1 MSDLRTFL
9 ELIRTERKSDYLEVE
24 RTVSP
29 RHETAGII
37 VKLEE
42 KQRFPIVVF
51 KDVAGARGPVV
62 TNVCG
67 SLGRIAVGLGV
78 GLRDVGARYASA
90 IAAPIP
96 PVVLPA
102 DSPAPVHENVAV
114 GDAVDLG
121 VLPPLVYHADDT
133 LQPYITAAIVIAR
146 DPETGATNLSYHRL
160 MIAGRA
166 RTGIFIE
173 KGKHLDRIHQKYIA
187 AGLPMP
193 IAAFVGH
200 HPAWSL
206 GALYSGPLQ
215 ELDVIGGLLG
225 APLEVVRCL
234 TQPELVVPARAELVL
249 EGFVPPDERMPEGPF
264 GEVTGFATGATE
276 TPVFHVTAMTWRNDM
291 LFQDIVAGRM
301 EHLVLSM
308 PAVEYRTLADAR
320 AACPGVVRVALPAP
334 LTTVVALE
342 KTHDDEPGRVLEAL
356 LGADIYTK
364 HVIVVDADVDPSDMR
379 AVMAAMALT
388 VQADRRVRI
397 LSDRPLTPLDPSCP
411 SDSGRG
417 AKMGIDATRPCVPT
431 RAVTR
436 NRIPEDVLARID
448 VAELLKKK

>member
-1 MSDLRTFL
+1 MSADLRSFL

-42 KQRFPIVVF
+42 KQRSPIVVF
-51 KDVAGARGPVV
+51 KDVAGARFPVV

-67 SLGRIAVGLGV
+67 SIGRIAVGLGV
-78 GLRDVGARYASA
+78 GLRDVGTKYGDGIARRMKPR
-90 IAAPIP
+90 I
-96 PVVLPA
+96 VEGGPA
-102 DSPAPVHENVAV
+102 QENRLV
-114 GDAVDLG
+114 GDEVDLG
-121 VLPPLVYHADDT
+121 MLPPLVYHADDT
-133 LQPYITAAIVIAR
+133 TKPYLTAAIVVAR

-160 MIAGRA
+160 MIDGRA

-173 KGKHLDRIHQKYIA
+173 KGKHLDRIYNKYIA
-187 AGLPMP
+187 AGRAMP
-193 IAAFVGH
+193 IAAFLGH
-200 HPAWSL
+200 HPTWSL
-206 GALYSGPLQ
+206 GALYSGPHE
-215 ELDVIGGLLG
+215 ELDVISGLLG
-225 APLEVVRCL
+225 EPLDVVRCL
-234 TQPELVVPARAELVL
+234 SQPELVVPARAELVL
-249 EGFVPPDERMPEGPF
+249 EGVVPPTLRIPEGPF
-264 GEVTGFATGATE
+264 GEVTGFGTGATE
-276 TPVFHVTAMTWRNDM
+276 TPVFEVTAMTWRNDM
-291 LFQDIVAGRM
+291 LFQDIVAGRL

-320 AACPGVVRVALPAP
+320 RACPNVTRVALPAP
-334 LTTVVALE
+334 LTTVVALD
-342 KTHDDEPGRVLEAL
+342 KQSDDEPLRLLDAL

-379 AVMAAMALT
+379 AVVAAIALT
-388 VQADRRVRI
+388 VQADQRVSIRPNQ
-397 LSDRPLTPLDPSCP
+397 PLTPLDPSCP
-411 SDSGRG
+411 SDEGRG
-417 AKMGIDATRPCVPT
+417 AKMGIDATRPRSPT

>member
-9 ELIRTERKSDYLEVE
+9 DLVRTERKSDYLEVE
-24 RTVSP
+24 RSVSP

-42 KQRFPIVVF
+42 KQRSPIVVF
-51 KDVAGARGPVV
+51 RDVEGSRFPVV

-67 SLGRIAVGLGV
+67 SIGRIALGLGV
-78 GLRDVGARYASA
+78 GLRDVGSRYAAA
-90 IAAPIP
+90 IEAQHAPRM
-96 PVVLPA
+96 V
-102 DSPAPVHENVAV
+102 DTGPVHEHVLR
-114 GDAVDLG
+114 DEAVDLG
-121 VLPPLVYHADDT
+121 VLPKLVYHADDT
-133 LQPYITAAIVIAR
+133 TKPYVTAAIVIAR
-146 DPETGATNLSYHRL
+146 DPELGTTNLSYHRL
-160 MIAGRA
+160 MIDGAR

-173 KGKHLDRIHQKYIA
+173 KGKHLDRIYRKYVS
-187 AGLPMP
+187 AGRAMP

-206 GALYSGPLQ
+206 GALYSGPD
-215 ELDVIGGLLG
+215 EEMRVIGGLLG

-234 TQPELVVPARAELVL
+234 TQPELFVPARAELVL
-249 EGFVPPDERMPEGPF
+249 EGYVPPDERMPEGPF

-276 TPVFHVTAMTWRNDM
+276 TPVFHVTAMTWREGM
-291 LFQDIVAGRM
+291 LFQDIIAGRM

-320 AACPGVVRVALPAP
+320 SACPGVVRVALPAP

-342 KTHDDEPGRVLEAL
+342 KLHDDEPGRVLDKL

-379 AVMAAMALT
+379 AVMAAVALT

-397 LSDRPLTPLDPSCP
+397 LADQPLTPLDPSCP
-411 SDSGRG
+411 SEAGRG
-417 AKMGIDATRPCVPT
+417 AKMGIDATRPCVST
-431 RAVTR
+431 RTVTR

-448 VAELLKKK
+448 VAELLRKK